1 MRAVL
6 AEWMMHVNSEYLLKR
21 DTYHVSIVL
30 ADLYFTRLPNIQKAD
45 LQLVGA
51 AAMYIAA
58 KLEEQQPL
66 PVSKFAASTN
76 GRYTP
81 NTILDMETKICKVLK
96 WQLNPPTIY
105 MWANRIML
113 QWDTYL

>member
-1 MRAVL
+1 M
-6 AEWMMHVNSEYLLKR
+6 
-21 DTYHVSIVL
+21 SIVL

-81 NTILDMETKICKVLK
+81 NTILDMETKICKVSLTTNTGP
-96 WQLNPPTIY
+96 QMAAQPSNDIY
-105 MWANRIML
+105 VGQPDHAAVGYIPRGK
-113 QWDTYL
+113 